1 MSHFELGLAL
11 RNLVKI
17 VILGRNFTV
26 CIVKEN
32 SGRLSVGLVGKVN
45 GSVLE
50 EVMSRLRIRSDW
62 LTHKGRYRAARAA
75 TRN

>member
-1 MSHFELGLAL
+1 MTFFLSTIHGP
-11 RNLVKI
+11 I
-17 VILGRNFTV
+17 VIVTYCV
-26 CIVKEN
+26 CHSKQYIVKEN

>member
-17 VILGRNFTV
+17 VVLGRNFTV

-50 EVMSRLRIRSDW
+50 EVMSDW